1 MLFYPLARLLFVPIA
16 RSAYP
21 TVLVVVLPE
30 EGNLSNPHI
39 ITPTDHCLQ
48 VTYVTDAVRKVR
60 ASPCSA
66 LRRILIHA
74 VLAGHWIQDCPT
86 NNDREFD
93 NRPRI
98 KRTTGIPRSFLK
110 AVDNPTTG
118 PLGQGVMVTPEGGYV
133 VAQPD
138 SYVTLVVW

>member
-1 MLFYPLARLLFVPIA
+1 MKAR
-16 RSAYP
+16 
-21 TVLVVVLPE
+21 VVVIRDVHEPRRD
-30 EGNLSNPHI
+30 NPF
-39 ITPTDHCLQ
+39 
-48 VTYVTDAVRKVR
+48 
-60 ASPCSA
+60 
-66 LRRILIHA
+66 LRRDSI
-74 VLAGHWIQDCPT
+74 GHWIQDCPT

-118 PLGQGVMVTPEGGYV
+118 PLGAGVMVTPEGGYV

-138 SYVTLVVW
+138 SYVLFKSRTP